1 MNQKETNKNKF
12 SWIFISKTNERD
24 EKMTEDYQ
32 KISKNLSIFFENVL
46 IAYKKKSQISLG
58 SSMEH
63 DNLVAAYSS
72 PNKVFEIVS
81 PLFCTSYLKSPRS
94 VGEAK

>member
-1 MNQKETNKNKF
+1 MAQFF
-12 SWIFISKTNERD
+12 SVFFSII
-24 EKMTEDYQ
+24 M
-32 KISKNLSIFFENVL
+32 IFFLPTSHRTQKAFFNFL
-46 IAYKKKSQISLG
+46 KMYLSHTKKKSQISLG

-63 DNLVAAYSS
+63 DNLMAAYSS

>member
-1 MNQKETNKNKF
+1 MIFFLPTSLRTQKAF
-12 SWIFISKTNERD
+12 
-24 EKMTEDYQ
+24 
-32 KISKNLSIFFENVL
+32 LIFFENVL
-46 IAYKKKSQISLG
+46 IAHKKKSQISLG

-63 DNLVAAYSS
+63 DNLMAAYSS
-72 PNKVFEIVS
+72 PNNVFEIVL